1 MVCGLSSVLGILAH
15 MTASWATHGMPPI
28 LIGMGRIVLGAILA
42 IVLFGCA
49 TAPGS
54 GAADS
59 LPAARSSPVGTF
71 VLTVRNLD
79 GPQANV
85 LIGDR
90 KVATLN
96 CWDSPVTLTPGD
108 PGLPSLPWAVT
119 ILDISHSS
127 ALKKLGART
136 EAGNGPPNTLVI
148 RADHIDSGPLAS
160 PFPVAVSPC
169 PPAPS
174 AEPLY

>member
-1 MVCGLSSVLGILAH
+1 
-15 MTASWATHGMPPI
+15 MTASWANHEMPPI
-28 LIGMGRIVLGAILA
+28 LIGMGRVMLGAFLA
-42 IVLFGCA
+42 IMLSGCA
-49 TAPGS
+49 MAPRS

-59 LPAARSSPVGTF
+59 FPAARSSSVGTF
-71 VLTVRNLD
+71 VLTVRNVD

-108 PGLPSLPWAVT
+108 PGLPPLPWAIT
-119 ILDISHSS
+119 ILDISHSP
-127 ALKKLGART
+127 ALKTLGART
-136 EAGNGPPNTLVI
+136 EAGNGPPNTLLI
-148 RADHIDSGPLAS
+148 RADHLDNRPLESPLA
-160 PFPVAVSPC
+160 AALSPC